1 MKKKKSFWL
10 SYDLGLKGD
19 YEGLFSFLDTVSA
32 IECVDNLAYFSYE
45 CYTNLPYDVQIH
57 ELLQKNVSIDI
68 NKDRF
73 YLIWKE
79 DNGNIGGKFL
89 SGGRKRS
96 PWEGFGKMI
105 AENESDIAE

>member
-1 MKKKKSFWL
+1 MKKRKSFWL

-19 YEGLFSFLDTVSA
+19 YEGLFSFLDNVSA
-32 IECVDNLAYFSYE
+32 IECVDNLAYFAYE
-45 CYTNLPYDVQIH
+45 CDTNIHYHTQVQ
-57 ELLQKNVSIDI
+57 ELLQKNVNIDI

-79 DNGNIGGKFL
+79 DNGDIGGKFL
-89 SGGRKRS
+89 FGGRKRS